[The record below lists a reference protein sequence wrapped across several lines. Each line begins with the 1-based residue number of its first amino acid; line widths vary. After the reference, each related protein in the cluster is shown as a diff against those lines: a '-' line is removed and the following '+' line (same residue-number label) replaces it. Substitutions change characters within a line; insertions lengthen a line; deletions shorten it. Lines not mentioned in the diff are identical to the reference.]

1 LRRRRGSPQ
10 PGHRFTRRAA
20 SSFRIAARPSPGA
33 ALPDSSR
40 PTRSSSAARRAS
52 SSSSFGLARVV
63 GTVRACHAAKGRS
76 SFRPF
81 VTGRRVEAFSSA
93 CYLVGSMGTP
103 HAPTVRA
110 PEASR
115 APSEPPAYEDPSVVA
130 LLEEPRGPHH
140 EVPRTRQIFVNRNLR
155 MDRIE
160 AVGFDM
166 DYTLAVYHVE
176 RLERL
181 AFEMTLARMIE
192 HFGYPAT
199 LGAIRYDPGFV
210 IRGVVVDKAHG
221 NIFKMDR
228 HNHVGR
234 CYHGRRPVPPEDMRR
249 LYRDEKIHLS
259 LKRFVWIDTLFA
271 LPEACLFGEA
281 IEFLEGQGQTVEY
294 TKLQD
299 DIREAIDTVHRDGSL
314 KAEVQKDLGRYI
326 LEDPELGPALH
337 KLRSGGKKLFLLT
350 NSLWDY
356 TEAVMSFL
364 LDGTVPEYPTWRN
377 YFDAIVT
384 GAGKPGF
391 FSERRQLWLLG
402 PNGERL
408 GEAEALERGRI
419 YEGGDLLTLEKA
431 MGIGGDRVLYVGDHI
446 YGDILRS
453 KKSSLWRTCLV
464 VEELER
470 ELSYLEAH
478 HAELG
483 ELARL
488 EDLRVRVEDE
498 IGVHRTALNALDR
511 RLERTPGGSAELDAE
526 RREKKVELERLRRA
540 RRDLEDRLEAL
551 QRGVEEGLNPY
562 WGLTF
567 KEGNENSRFGEQ
579 IETYACLYTSRVSNF
594 LHYSPMAY
602 FRSPRAA
609 MPHERGAATRISPWG
624 DEHAPAVA
632 ASRPSKAS
640 KASR

>member
-1 LRRRRGSPQ
+1 
-10 PGHRFTRRAA
+10 
-20 SSFRIAARPSPGA
+20 
-33 ALPDSSR
+33 
-40 PTRSSSAARRAS
+40 
-52 SSSSFGLARVV
+52 
-63 GTVRACHAAKGRS
+63 
-76 SFRPF
+76 
-81 VTGRRVEAFSSA
+81 
-93 CYLVGSMGTP
+93 MGTP
-103 HAPTVRA
+103 TGSPVRA
-110 PEASR
+110 PEAPR
-115 APSEPPAYEDPSVVA
+115 DPSEPPAYEDPSVVA
-130 LLEEPRGPHH
+130 LLERRTPHR

-160 AVGFDM
+160 LVGFDM
-166 DYTLAVYHVE
+166 DYTLAVYHAE
-176 RLERL
+176 RMERL
-181 AFEMTLARMIE
+181 AFEMTLARMIA

-210 IRGVVVDKAHG
+210 IRGVVIDKAHG

-234 CYHGRRPVPPEDMRR
+234 CYHGRRPLPLEERRR

-259 LKRFVWIDTLFA
+259 LPRFAWIDTLFA

-281 IEFLEGQGQTVEY
+281 IEFLEGQGQAVDY
-294 TKLQD
+294 KKLQD

-314 KAEVQKDLGRYI
+314 KEEVKKDLAHYV
-326 LEDPELGPALH
+326 LADPELGAALH

-356 TEAVMSFL
+356 TDAVMSFL
-364 LDGTVPEYPTWRN
+364 LDGMLPEYPSWRN

-384 GAGKPGF
+384 GAGKPAF
-391 FSERRQLWLLG
+391 FSERRPLWLLG

-408 GEAEALERGRI
+408 GEASALERGRI
-419 YEGGDLLTLEKA
+419 YEGGDLLTFERL

-464 VEELER
+464 VQELER
-470 ELSYLEAH
+470 ELSWLDAH
-478 HAELG
+478 QPELA

-498 IGVHRTALNALDR
+498 IGAHRTALNALDR
-511 RLERTPGGSAELDAE
+511 RLDRTAVDGARAELEAE
-526 RREKKVELERLRRA
+526 RRAKKLELEQLRRA
-540 RRDLEDRLEAL
+540 RRDLEDRIGAL
-551 QRGVEEGLNPY
+551 QHAVEEGLNPY

-567 KEGNENSRFGEQ
+567 KEGRENSRFGEQ

-594 LHYSPMAY
+594 AHYSPMQY
-602 FRSPRAA
+602 FRAPRAA
-609 MPHERGAATRISPWG
+609 MPHERGVATRISPWG